1 MHKIFFYIIYN
12 RLKVLNLTKN
22 KVTVNYGRRMKD
34 LMYFQAYDV
43 LQNVLL
49 EIFGEGV
56 ILR

>member
-1 MHKIFFYIIYN
+1 MQKIFFYIIYN

-56 ILR
+56 ILL